1 MGGMAKPI
9 PPELQG
15 QKYISLASLRKNGT
29 AVRTSVWLAEENGK
43 LYVMTRSDSG
53 KYKRIRNNPEVRIA
67 PSTMRASGKAC
78 SSCDHSAITARLSLL
93 GRLKLPKVR

>member
-53 KYKRIRNNPEVRIA
+53 KR
-67 PSTMRASGKAC
+67 MASFT
-78 SSCDHSAITARLSLL
+78 S
-93 GRLKLPKVR
+93 